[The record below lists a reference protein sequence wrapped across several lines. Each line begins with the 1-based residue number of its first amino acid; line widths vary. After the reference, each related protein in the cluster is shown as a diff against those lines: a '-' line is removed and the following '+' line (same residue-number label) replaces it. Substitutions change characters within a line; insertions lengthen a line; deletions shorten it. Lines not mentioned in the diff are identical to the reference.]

1 MIVKSLHDSFPSDQ
15 FLFGL
20 CEFKFF
26 VIKNKIDD
34 EDKSLIAL
42 ITSNIIKN
50 RYSFISYNGLSKKLI
65 ESLGESPFD
74 NSFVIIDEAHNFISR
89 VVNGSI
95 LARSVY
101 SHLMNAKNMKIIL
114 LSGTPMINNPYEI
127 ATLINL
133 IRGYMQVYVLTYS
146 KTSKIITKDEIIKNR
161 ETIITPMAYCLLVM
175 VI

>member
-1 MIVKSLHDSFPSDQ
+1 M
-15 FLFGL
+15 
-20 CEFKFF
+20 
-26 VIKNKIDD
+26 
-34 EDKSLIAL
+34 
-42 ITSNIIKN
+42 
-50 RYSFISYNGLSKKLI
+50 I

-161 ETIITPMAYCLLVM
+161 EFDIIDEYYVDNENRRILISLLP
-175 VI
+175 IGFKKNENGNIIKSEWEDNSDGYIKKIIN